1 MKVVYIAGP
10 YRSKWG
16 LPGRVINI
24 IRARRWAKLYW
35 RCGYAAVCPHSNSA
49 LMDGVVPDIL
59 FLNGGLEI
67 LKKCDMVVMIPG
79 WEKSEGAIKE
89 REFALKVGVPVTY
102 GDDYPKKSEVLFPAN
117 KVNLYS
123 TNEVEANPIIDGQI
137 SIDEYMRIKENGKM
151 ATKTDAA
158 TSTKRKAGKNKAKS

>member
-1 MKVVYIAGP
+1 MKVIYIAGP

-16 LPGRVINI
+16 LPGRIINI
-24 IRARRWAKLYW
+24 IKARRWAKLYW
-35 RCGYAAVCPHSNSA
+35 RCGYAVICPHSNSA

-102 GDDYPKKSEVLFPAN
+102 GEKLAY

-137 SIDEYMRIKENGKM
+137 SIDEYVRIKENGKM
-151 ATKTDAA
+151 ATKTDAT
-158 TSTKRKAGKNKAKS
+158 TSTKRKAGKDKAKN